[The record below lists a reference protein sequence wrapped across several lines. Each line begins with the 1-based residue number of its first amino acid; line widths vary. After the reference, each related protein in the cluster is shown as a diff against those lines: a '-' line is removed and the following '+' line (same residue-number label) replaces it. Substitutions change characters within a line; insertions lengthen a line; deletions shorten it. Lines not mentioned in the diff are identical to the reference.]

1 MLDKSL
7 FICYSTPNYSEL
19 TNMFLDSLRDINVN
33 DNNLKHTLDCSTT
46 EMFKETG
53 CKSDLWYYCNR
64 AKLRHFISVIKNH
77 KLLTHIKYFIS
88 TDCDIFYIKKNID
101 EWSNLESFMQNENK
115 DIYFMRE
122 STTNDINGG
131 FYIIKNNDNITS
143 IIDFLTEVS
152 KIFDLSKNAEVP
164 MGEQQ
169 IINNLKYGIN
179 YGFIPNDYVV
189 FGTSIYNSNKSLLH
203 HAVGC
208 GDVPDKILQINNVKK
223 VFE

>member
-7 FICYSTPNYSEL
+7 FICYSTPNYSEM

-33 DNNLKHTLDCSTT
+33 DNNLKHMLDCSTT

-53 CKSDLWYYCNR
+53 FKSDLWYYCNR

-77 KLLTHIKYFIS
+77 KLLTNIKYFIC
-88 TDCDIFYIKKNID
+88 TDCDVIYIKKNID
-101 EWSNLESFMQNENK
+101 EWCNLESFIQNEDK
-115 DIYFMRE
+115 DIFFMRE
-122 STTNDINGG
+122 GTTNDINGG

-152 KIFDLSKNAEVP
+152 KIFDSSTNTEVP

-169 IINNLKYGIN
+169 IINNLKCGIN
-179 YGFIPNDYVV
+179 YGFIPNEYVI
-189 FGTSIYNSNKSLLH
+189 FGSHIYNVNKSLFH
-203 HAVGC
+203 HAVC
-208 GDVPDKILQINNVKK
+208 TFTVHDKILQINNVKK
-223 VFE
+223 FFE

>member
-19 TNMFLDSLRDINVN
+19 TNMFLDSLRDINVK
-33 DNNLKHTLDCSTT
+33 DNNLKHTLDCSAT

-53 CKSDLWYYCNR
+53 YQSDLWYYCLST
-64 AKLRHFISVIKNH
+64 KLNNLINTLKNH

-122 STTNDINGG
+122 STTNDVNGG

-143 IIDFLTEVS
+143 IIDFLIDVLQKLNETD
-152 KIFDLSKNAEVP
+152 KINMPYGD
-164 MGEQQ
+164 QT
-169 IINNLKYGIN
+169 IINIFKHRIN
-179 YGFIPNDYVV
+179 YGFIPNEYVIWA
-189 FGTSIYNSNKSLLH
+189 SHIYNVNKSLFH
-203 HAVGC
+203 HAVC
-208 GDVPDKILQINNVKK
+208 TVDVPDKILQINNVKK
-223 VFE
+223 FFE

>member
-33 DNNLKHTLDCSTT
+33 DNNLKHMLDYSTT

-53 CKSDLWYYCNR
+53 FKSDLWYHCNR
-64 AKLRHFISVIKNH
+64 AKLRQFISVITNH
-77 KLLTHIKYFIS
+77 KSLTHIKYFIC
-88 TDCDIFYIKKNID
+88 TDCDVIYIKKNID
-101 EWSNLESFMQNENK
+101 EWCNLESFMQNEDK
-115 DIYFMRE
+115 DIFFMRE
-122 STTNDINGG
+122 YTTNDINGG

-152 KIFDLSKNAEVP
+152 KIFHLSKNAEVP

-179 YGFIPNDYVV
+179 YGFIPNDYVI
-189 FGTSIYNSNKSLLH
+189 FGSHIYNVNKSLFH
-203 HAVGC
+203 HAVC
-208 GDVPDKILQINNVKK
+208 AADISDKILQINNVKK
-223 VFE
+223 FF